1 MYLANSEENWVSC
14 EASLGLDISTET
26 AGEVALHLRSFS
38 LNLYTVSNVIRHKEH
53 SLFEVVSCARP
64 SVLISLLRSVVW
76 LALCQL
82 IC

>member
-1 MYLANSEENWVSC
+1 M
-14 EASLGLDISTET
+14 STDT

-38 LNLYTVSNVIRHKEH
+38 LYQYTVSDVIRLEEY

-64 SVLISLLRSVVW
+64 SVLISLLWSVVR

-82 IC
+82 TY